1 MSLGSSLTVLF
12 GTLQV
17 RDSIRRC
24 QSAGITVRMVTGDN
38 IETARAIAEKCG
50 IIPKGSKQALVMEG
64 PRFRNKVAIKNSDDQ
79 YEVSAPSAIL
89 WSSSGWDFVIF
100 NKPYT
105 KSEEFVIHALIFLSN
120 FANFC
125 ENCGP

>member
-89 WSSSGWDFVIF
+89 WSSSG
-100 NKPYT
+100 
-105 KSEEFVIHALIFLSN
+105 
-120 FANFC
+120 
-125 ENCGP
+125 